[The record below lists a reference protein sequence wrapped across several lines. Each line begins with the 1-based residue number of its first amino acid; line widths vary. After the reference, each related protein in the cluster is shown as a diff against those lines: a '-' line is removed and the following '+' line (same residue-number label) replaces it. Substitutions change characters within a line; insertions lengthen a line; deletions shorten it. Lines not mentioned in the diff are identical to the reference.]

1 MRLGEVI
8 RKWQI
13 TSELTIRDA
22 AAMIGIS
29 ATTLHRFESGD
40 DVDGRTL
47 IAVLKWL
54 MANEKESSA
63 SETGVAHE
71 KELRDAQK

>member
-1 MRLGEVI
+1 M
-8 RKWQI
+8 
-13 TSELTIRDA
+13 SELSVRDA
-22 AAMIGIS
+22 SGIIGIS

-54 MANEKESSA
+54 MDTEEESS
-63 SETGVAHE
+63 TIDTHK
-71 KELRDAQK
+71 KEPQADTER

>member
-8 RKWQI
+8 RKWRMM
-13 TSELTIRDA
+13 SELTIRDA

-40 DVDGRTL
+40 DVDGRAL

-54 MANEKESSA
+54 
-63 SETGVAHE
+63 VAHE
-71 KELRDAQK
+71 KESPTSDTGVVHEKEPQGG

>member
-1 MRLGEVI
+1 MRLGAVI
-8 RKWQI
+8 HKWRVM
-13 TSELTIRDA
+13 SELSVRDA
-22 AAMIGIS
+22 AGIIGIS

-54 MANEKESSA
+54 MDTEEESS
-63 SETGVAHE
+63 TIDTHK
-71 KELRDAQK
+71 KEPEVDTER

>member
-8 RKWQI
+8 RKWRVM
-13 TSELTIRDA
+13 SELSVRDA
-22 AAMIGIS
+22 AAIIGIS

-47 IAVLKWL
+47 ITVLKWL
-54 MANEKESSA
+54 MAIEEESSTLD
-63 SETGVAHE
+63 TGVLHK
-71 KELRDAQK
+71 KEPPAE